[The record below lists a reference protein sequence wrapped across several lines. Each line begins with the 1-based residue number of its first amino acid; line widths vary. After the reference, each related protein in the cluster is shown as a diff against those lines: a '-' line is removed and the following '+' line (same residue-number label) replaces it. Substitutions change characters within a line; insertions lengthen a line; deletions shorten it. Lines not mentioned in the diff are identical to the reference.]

1 LTEPVRWGPDNP
13 HPLCGRKTEL
23 VWDGKYDE
31 YGLRRP
37 VDVAGSA
44 MPMQK
49 IETVDMPRSE
59 ALAGGQTT
67 LGELKTTRQYD
78 FRNMLIWGDNKLVMA
93 SLLKDFRGKIDLIYI
108 DPPFDVG
115 ADFTMQVPLGDFDD
129 VAEKDQSLL
138 EMVAYRDMWGNGT
151 DSYLNMI
158 YERLVLMHDLLAESG
173 HILVHCDQRVNVYI
187 RLLLH
192 EVFGEEHFLNEIVW
206 QRTSAGKTVSGNLPK
221 NSDYI
226 IWCTKSDTYQFF
238 GFRGELS
245 DEMRKLY
252 NKDDGDGRG
261 AYTTQPIIKTSNP
274 GPQTTYDYTDNR
286 GRVWP
291 CPKKGWRFNESRMH
305 KLENDN
311 RLVFTDVIREK
322 YYLQER
328 EELGSQLP
336 NIWTDISGNAL
347 GYSKEAQGYPTQKP
361 EKLVSR
367 IIEALTKEG
376 DLVADFFCGSGTTG
390 AVAERLGRRWI
401 MCDLGRFAIHTSR
414 KRLIDLQRRLQADGQ
429 PYRAFDVYNL
439 GRYERQWWQ
448 RERLQGFDRDHRRVV
463 LGFYRADPLANPTAW
478 LHGRKGG
485 AFVYVDSIDSLL
497 TREEVRAV
505 ARAAR
510 EAGGKEV
517 HCLAWEFEMDL
528 RMVCQE
534 IEASEE
540 VRIRLITIPREI
552 MEKNRTAPPPFFEVA
567 VLEAEPVIKKV
578 SGKKKVDII
587 LKKFIPSLAEVPSKE
602 LAALKDRAAKD
613 GFDFIDFWAV
623 DFNWQEGKPFEHQW
637 QDYRTRKDRGLRTT
651 SDALFDGYPGKGVYK
666 ACIKV
671 VDIFG
676 CDTSTVVEVR
686 YD

>member
-1 LTEPVRWGPDNP
+1 MTEPVRLGPDNP

>member
-1 LTEPVRWGPDNP
+1 MTEPVRRGPDNL

-637 QDYRTRKDRGLRTT
+637 QDYRTRRDRSLKTT
-651 SDALFDGYPGKGVYK
+651 SDAFFDGYPGKGVYK

>member
-637 QDYRTRKDRGLRTT
+637 QDYRTRKDRCLKTT
-651 SDALFDGYPGKGVYK
+651 SDAFFDGYPGKGVYK

>member
-1 LTEPVRWGPDNP
+1 MPEPVRWVPDNP
-13 HPLCGRKTEL
+13 HPLSQMRTDL

-31 YGLRRP
+31 YGNRRP
-37 VDVAGSA
+37 VDIAGSA

-67 LGELKTTRQYD
+67 LGELKTTRADD

-637 QDYRTRKDRGLRTT
+637 QDYRTRKDRCLKTT
-651 SDALFDGYPGKGVYK
+651 SDAFFDGYPGKGVYK

>member
-1 LTEPVRWGPDNP
+1 MTEPVRWGPDNP

-637 QDYRTRKDRGLRTT
+637 QDYRTRKDRGLKTT
-651 SDALFDGYPGKGVYK
+651 SDAFFDGYPGKGVYK

>member
-1 LTEPVRWGPDNP
+1 MTEPVRRGPDNL

-540 VRIRLITIPREI
+540 VKIRLITIPREI

-637 QDYRTRKDRGLRTT
+637 QDYRTRKDRCLKTT
-651 SDALFDGYPGKGVYK
+651 SDAFFDGYPGKGVYK

>member
-1 LTEPVRWGPDNP
+1 MTEPVRRGPDNL

>member
-1 LTEPVRWGPDNP
+1 LTEPVRWGPDNL
-13 HPLCGRKTEL
+13 HPLSKMKTEL

>member
-1 LTEPVRWGPDNP
+1 MTEPVRWGPDNP
-13 HPLCGRKTEL
+13 HPLSKMKTEL